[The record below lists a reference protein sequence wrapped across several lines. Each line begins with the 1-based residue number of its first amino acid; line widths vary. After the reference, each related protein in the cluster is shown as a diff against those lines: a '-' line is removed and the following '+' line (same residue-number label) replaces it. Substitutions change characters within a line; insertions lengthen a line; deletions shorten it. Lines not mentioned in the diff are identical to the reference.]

1 MAEPFDEMAA
11 CRNAIDRMDQLLED
25 LRKYGFSLITAL
37 LTASGIAAGITHTGS
52 VLPVAAATTIFWSS
66 LSLESTCTTTSC
78 SVPLW
83 SDRWT
88 WRWRPR
94 PPGYS
99 SHNHDQRQ
107 RHRNALRERGVR
119 PLFHLARSCHRD
131 WIHRRRHHGSYRA
144 SHPGDSD
151 LGHDDRL
158 LAFRPPR
165 HQAPPDAAPST
176 PFHAHMR
183 AGQHVG
189 HHRKWIPA
197 MENNGVLRYPRSRGR
212 ATN

>member
-52 VLPVAAATTIFWSS
+52 VLPVAAATTMFLVIALFGIDMYYHVM
-66 LSLESTCTTTSC
+66 LSAAVERSMDLEVASA
-78 SVPLW
+78 
-83 SDRWT
+83 
-88 WRWRPR
+88 